1 MYWNKT
7 ATIAD
12 LQTLSRETAAER
24 CGVVFTQ
31 IGDQWVEAT
40 IPLDARTRDL
50 DGNLHPGALGV
61 LAETIGSIA
70 ASLTIDHS
78 RRTCLGQILQINHP
92 VRVSAGPVLA
102 RASPVSILADRQ
114 VWRIEMRDPGGA
126 VVCAAHLTM
135 VVLER

>member
-1 MYWNKT
+1 VFWNKS

-12 LQTLSRETAAER
+12 LQTLSRDTAAER

-40 IPLDARTRDL
+40 IPLDGRTRDL

-70 ASLTIDHS
+70 ASLSIDNS
-78 RRTCLGQILQINHP
+78 RRTCMGQILQINHP
-92 VRVSAGPVLA
+92 VRVSAGPILA
-102 RASPVSILADRQ
+102 RASPVSILEDRQ
-114 VWRIEMRDPGGA
+114 VWGIEMRDSGGGI
-126 VVCAAHLTM
+126 VCAAHLTM
-135 VVLER
+135 VVLDR